1 MREKQRFGFLAFSLL
16 LILIIGS
23 SSFLNMALSKSSSHI
38 PLLTSDG
45 ISING
50 GTASSNINGTY
61 NQSFLTSR
69 PYLAH
74 APSDYTL
81 DGNISGAVNN
91 TNNKVVMIGFDDGW
105 KSQITYAKPI
115 LDKYGFKASF
125 FVVCNYAELAG
136 YCSIT
141 KGWYGYRIPYDGS

>member
-1 MREKQRFGFLAFSLL
+1 MAFSLL

-141 KGWYGYRIPYDGS
+141 KGWYGYRIPYNGS